1 MSEWEEVGGE
11 KGDERG
17 SQSFGFLKKKKNESK
32 KTVELGHDWQLF
44 PDSDFSGFLPRY
56 LTPDFLLF
64 KVN

>member
-17 SQSFGFLKKKKNESK
+17 SQSFGFLKKKKKNESK

-44 PDSDFSGFLPRY
+44 PDSLIFQGFY
-56 LTPDFLLF
+56 PDI
-64 KVN
+64 